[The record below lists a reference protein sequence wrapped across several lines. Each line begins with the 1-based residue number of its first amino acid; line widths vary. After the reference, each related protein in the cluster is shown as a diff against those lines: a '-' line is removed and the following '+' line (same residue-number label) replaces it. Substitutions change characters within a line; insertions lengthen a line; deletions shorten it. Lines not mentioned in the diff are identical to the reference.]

1 MNNVEK
7 LKRFIKTLIV
17 YDRYDDEC
25 YVYSELSLAELKTLR
40 ELVGYAIWQRLE
52 EYSPAVF
59 AEGANVK
66 TEGVWND

>member
-1 MNNVEK
+1 MNNIEK
-7 LKRFIKTLIV
+7 LKEFIAGLV
-17 YDRYDDEC
+17 DYGYYDNEC
-25 YVYSELSLAELKTLR
+25 FVDSELSLADLKTLR

-66 TEGVWND
+66 TEGVWD